1 MADLFRVRKEPKEPS
16 VHIVEMLLP
25 EHLDSAEF
33 DRLNEALLGLFD
45 RGDAPKGWVI
55 DFSAVRYIGS
65 AMLGLMVNF
74 RQHVKNHNGKLV
86 LCGVSPRL
94 EEIIRT
100 CCMDR
105 LFPIAKSRQEALRAV
120 Q

>member
-1 MADLFRVRKEPKEPS
+1 MPDLFRIRKEPA
-16 VHIVEMLLP
+16 VNILEMLLP
-25 EHLDSAEF
+25 EHLDSSEF

-45 RGDAPKGWVI
+45 ETESAPKGWVI

-74 RQHVKNHNGKLV
+74 RQHVKNHKGKLV

-105 LFPIAKSRQEALRAV
+105 LFLIAKTRQEALRSV

>member
-1 MADLFRVRKEPKEPS
+1 MADLFQVRSDQS
-16 VHIVEMLLP
+16 VNIIEMRLP
-25 EHLDSAEF
+25 EYIDSTEF
-33 DRLNEALLGLFD
+33 DHLNASLLGLLESK
-45 RGDAPKGWVI
+45 PSKSWVI
-55 DFSAVRYIGS
+55 DFSAVEYLGS

-74 RQHVKNHNGKLV
+74 RQKVKAAKGKLV

-94 EEIIRT
+94 LEIIRT

-105 LFPIAKSRQEALRAV
+105 LFPIAKTRQEAVKQA